1 MIKKILTLSTLL
13 VSASSFAMTC
23 EQIEFNK
30 EKYGFSELNGLKLEA
45 NDKIDR
51 SVINNISFAV
61 GANSTV
67 SLNSAKAFTMYN
79 YQEDGAV
86 MSFETEIKKDGV
98 GRYKNKLNAFKFVIE
113 RVRPYTYD
121 ITVFKPRYEGGFRE
135 KTVVWDTPSSKFVQG
150 EDIATPVRY
159 EATEDSI
166 EYRNNFKCVNE

>member
-45 NDKIDR
+45 NDKLDR
-51 SVINNISFAV
+51 SVIENITFAI

-79 YQEDGAV
+79 YTEDGAV
-86 MSFETEIKKDGV
+86 MSFETEVKKDGV

-135 KTVVWDTPSSKFVQG
+135 KTVVWDTPSTKFVQG
-150 EDIATPVRY
+150 EDITTAVRY

-166 EYRNNFKCVNE
+166 EYRNNFKCVSE

>member
-1 MIKKILTLSTLL
+1 MIKKILTLTTVL
-13 VSASSFAMTC
+13 VSTSSFAMTC

-30 EKYGFSELNGLKLEA
+30 EKYGLSELNGLTLVAKDNL
-45 NDKIDR
+45 DR
-51 SVINNISFAV
+51 SVIDNITFAV

-79 YQEDGAV
+79 YTEDGAV

-121 ITVFKPRYEGGFRE
+121 ITVLKPRYEGGLRD
-135 KTVVWDTPSSKFVQG
+135 KTVMWDTPSTKFVQG
-150 EDIATPVRY
+150 ADIATAVRY
-159 EATEDSI
+159 EATEESI
-166 EYRNNFKCVNE
+166 DYRNNFKCVSE

>member
-13 VSASSFAMTC
+13 LSVSSFAMTC

-30 EKYGFSELNGLKLEA
+30 EKYGFSELNGLKLVA
-45 NDKIDR
+45 DDKLDR
-51 SVINNISFAV
+51 SVIENITFV
-61 GANSTV
+61 IGANSTV

-79 YQEDGAV
+79 YQENGAV

-135 KTVVWDTPSSKFVQG
+135 KTVVWDTPSTKFVQG
-150 EDIATPVRY
+150 EDIATAVRY
-159 EATEDSI
+159 EATEESI
-166 EYRNNFKCVNE
+166 EYRNNFKCVSE

>member
-13 VSASSFAMTC
+13 VSTSSFAMTC

-45 NDKIDR
+45 NDKLDR
-51 SVINNISFAV
+51 SVIENITFAI

-135 KTVVWDTPSSKFVQG
+135 KTVVWDTPSTKFVQG
-150 EDIATPVRY
+150 EDIATAVRY
-159 EATEDSI
+159 EATDDSI
-166 EYRNNFKCVNE
+166 EYRNNFKCVSE

>member
-1 MIKKILTLSTLL
+1 MIKNILTLSTLL
-13 VSASSFAMTC
+13 VSTSSFAMTC

-30 EKYGFSELNGLKLEA
+30 EKYGFSELNGLKLVA
-45 NDKIDR
+45 DDKLDR
-51 SVINNISFAV
+51 SVIENITFAV

-79 YQEDGAV
+79 YTEDGAV

-135 KTVVWDTPSSKFVQG
+135 KTVVWDTPSTKFVQG
-150 EDIATPVRY
+150 EDIATAVRY

-166 EYRNNFKCVNE
+166 EYRNNFMCVSE

>member
-1 MIKKILTLSTLL
+1 MIKKILTLSTIL

-30 EKYGFSELNGLKLEA
+30 EKYGFSELNGLKLVA
-45 NDKIDR
+45 DDKLDR
-51 SVINNISFAV
+51 SVIENITFAV

-67 SLNSAKAFTMYN
+67 SLNNAKAFTMYN

-150 EDIATPVRY
+150 EDIATAVRY

-166 EYRNNFKCVNE
+166 EYRNNFKCVSE

>member
-13 VSASSFAMTC
+13 VSTTSFAMTC

-30 EKYGFSELNGLKLEA
+30 EKYGFSELNGLKLVA
-45 NDKIDR
+45 DDKLDR
-51 SVINNISFAV
+51 SVIDNITFAV

>member
-45 NDKIDR
+45 NDKLDR

-150 EDIATPVRY
+150 EDIATAVRY

-166 EYRNNFKCVNE
+166 EYRNNFKCVSE

>member
-13 VSASSFAMTC
+13 VSTSSFAMTC

-30 EKYGFSELNGLKLEA
+30 EKYGFSELNGLKLVA
-45 NDKIDR
+45 NDKLDR
-51 SVINNISFAV
+51 SVIDNITFAI

-135 KTVVWDTPSSKFVQG
+135 KTVIWDTPSTKFVQG
-150 EDIATPVRY
+150 EDIATAVRY

-166 EYRNNFKCVNE
+166 EYRNNFKCVSE